1 MRTILNLKNKSM
13 ILYNI
18 TISVDA
24 SCAQQWLEY
33 MEKEHIPA
41 VIATGHFRDYKL
53 CRVEGDEQGG
63 LTYAVQFLAHS
74 VEAFNTY
81 QKDCAPALQ
90 NDFTSKWGSKA
101 AAFRTILPVISE
113 GSAK

>member
-1 MRTILNLKNKSM
+1 MV
-13 ILYNI
+13 LYNI

-24 SCAQQWLEY
+24 ACAEEWLSY
-33 MEKEHIPA
+33 MEKDHIPA
-41 VIATGHFRDYKL
+41 VLATGHFRDYKL

-63 LTYAVQFLAHS
+63 LTYAVQYLALS

-81 QKDCAPALQ
+81 QHECAPALQ
-90 NDFTSKWGSKA
+90 QEFIERWGSKA

-113 GSAK
+113 GKA

>member
-1 MRTILNLKNKSM
+1 MV
-13 ILYNI
+13 LYNI

-24 SCAQQWLEY
+24 SCAEEWIDY
-33 MEKEHIPA
+33 MENDHIPA
-41 VIATGHFRDYKL
+41 VLATGHFRDYKL

-81 QKDCAPALQ
+81 QQNCASALQ
-90 NDFTSKWGSKA
+90 HEFIERWGSKA

-113 GSAK
+113 GKA

>member
-1 MRTILNLKNKSM
+1 M

-24 SCAQQWLEY
+24 ECAAEWLEY
-33 MEKEHIPA
+33 MVNDHIPA

-63 LTYAVQFLAHS
+63 KTYAVQYIAHS
-74 VEAFNTY
+74 PAAFNTY
-81 QKDCAPALQ
+81 QTECAPALQ
-90 NDFTSKWGSKA
+90 ADFMSRWGNKVA
-101 AAFRTILPVISE
+101 VFRTILPVLYE
-113 GSAK
+113 GKAEEN

>member
-1 MRTILNLKNKSM
+1 M

-24 SCAQQWLEY
+24 SLAKAWVDY
-33 MEKEHIPA
+33 MHKDHIPA
-41 VIATGHFRDYKL
+41 VLNTGHFRDFKL

-63 LTYAVQFLAHS
+63 LTFAVQYTAHS

-81 QKDCAPALQ
+81 QKECAPALQ
-90 NDFTSKWGSKA
+90 QEFVERWGSKA
-101 AAFRTILPVISE
+101 AAFRTVLPIISE
-113 GSAK
+113 GKA

>member
-1 MRTILNLKNKSM
+1 M

-24 SCAQQWLEY
+24 ACAEEWLSY
-33 MEKEHIPA
+33 MENDHIPA
-41 VIATGHFRDYKL
+41 VLATGHFRDYKL

-63 LTYAVQFLAHS
+63 LTYAVQYLALS
-74 VEAFNTY
+74 AEAFNTY
-81 QKDCAPALQ
+81 QKECAPELQ
-90 NDFTSKWGSKA
+90 QEFIERWGSKA

-113 GSAK
+113 GTAK